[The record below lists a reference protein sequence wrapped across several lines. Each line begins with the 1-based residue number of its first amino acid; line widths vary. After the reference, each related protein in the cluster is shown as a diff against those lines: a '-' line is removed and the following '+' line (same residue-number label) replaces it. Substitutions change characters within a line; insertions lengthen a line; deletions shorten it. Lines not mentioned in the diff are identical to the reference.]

1 LEQSLSIWR
10 RKMEKDPYNRVP
22 CAAAQFMVEQIA
34 DDRPHALAHPAIP
47 RELPCLREAD
57 SRLVEGDDVKAM
69 LRKKYGVPSLP
80 LRDAQYASA
89 WPEPVNH
96 GAQEV
101 VRLGAENV
109 ARLARVAG
117 IPEGGMHAW

>member
-1 LEQSLSIWR
+1 
-10 RKMEKDPYNRVP
+10 MEENPHDRVP
-22 CAAAQFMVEQIA
+22 CAVAQFMVEQIA
-34 DDRPHALAHPAIP
+34 DDRSNPLAHPAIAC
-47 RELPCLREAD
+47 ELPRLREAD
-57 SRLVEGDDVKAM
+57 GRLVEGGDVKAM
-69 LRKKYGVPSLP
+69 LREKHGVPSLP

-109 ARLARVAG
+109 ARFTRVAG
-117 IPEGGMHAW
+117 IPEGGVHAW